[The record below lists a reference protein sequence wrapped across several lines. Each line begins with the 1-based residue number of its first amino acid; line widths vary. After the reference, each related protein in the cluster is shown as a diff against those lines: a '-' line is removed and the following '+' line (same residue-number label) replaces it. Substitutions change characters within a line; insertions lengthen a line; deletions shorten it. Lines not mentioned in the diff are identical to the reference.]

1 MAQAPEHPHGGP
13 PGQTGQ
19 HPQGGPPGR
28 QDERRAPGVG
38 PAAQTPQQD
47 HTPRQEEQ
55 QRREER
61 ERRAAA
67 APKRDEKAEAELAAA
82 RRFNSIGAQVILDYN
97 GMGSIGARGGAGGDI
112 VENQMARDKWLYDL
126 GLDPVSPSGPPPPG
140 GREYLD
146 RRAEVLA
153 KVEEERPPPPD
164 MAGRVSSL
172 AAGDGGDDKAAR
184 K

>member
-1 MAQAPEHPHGGP
+1 MAQAPEHPHGGS
-13 PGQTGQ
+13 PGQQ
-19 HPQGGPPGR
+19 R

-55 QRREER
+55 QRRDQAKPAPQ
-61 ERRAAA
+61 AA
-67 APKRDEKAEAELAAA
+67 KRDEKAEAELAAQ
-82 RRFNSIGAQVILDYN
+82 RRFNSIGAQVILDFN

-112 VENQMARDKWLYDL
+112 VANQMARDKWLYDL
-126 GLDPVSPSGPPPPG
+126 GFDPVSPSGPPPPG

-146 RRAEVLA
+146 KRAEVLA
-153 KVEEERPPPPD
+153 KVQEERPPPPEK
-164 MAGRVSSL
+164 AGHVSSL
-172 AAGDGGDDKAAR
+172 AAGDGGDVEAAH